1 LGLHEF
7 EGLDLEF
14 LARDDVEREAAIG
27 APEDEIAAGEHFGAA
42 MGAAGA
48 DGDLFDPEA
57 GAGGGGAGGEGL
69 EGEFEGFGDDAGEV
83 ANLDGDGGDGG
94 CATAGGFAF
103 SDVEDFSGYS
113 GFVH

>member
-14 LARDDVEREAAIG
+14 PARDDVEREAAIG
-27 APEDEIAAGEHFGAA
+27 APEDEITAGEHFGAA

-48 DGDLFDPEA
+48 DGDLFDLEA

-83 ANLDGDGGDGG
+83 ADLDGDGGDGG
-94 CATAGGFAF
+94 GAAAGGFAF
-103 SDVEDFSGYS
+103 SDVENFSGYS